1 MRKKKILSFISYLA
15 VIKTFIDRIIKRLQ
29 HFKRSFDN
37 GLSTRSPSIL
47 LDFVFFLFKCMCMP
61 SWIEYLT

>member
-1 MRKKKILSFISYLA
+1 MEKVMRKKKILSFISYLA

-47 LDFVFFLFKCMCMP
+47 LDFVFSL
-61 SWIEYLT
+61 